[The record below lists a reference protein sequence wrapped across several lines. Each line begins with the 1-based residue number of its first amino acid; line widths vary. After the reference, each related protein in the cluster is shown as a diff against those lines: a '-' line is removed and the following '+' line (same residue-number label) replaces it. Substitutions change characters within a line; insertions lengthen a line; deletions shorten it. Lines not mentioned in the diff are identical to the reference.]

1 MMQVLRSAVLLLSVM
16 TAIFAWAEAPV
27 VDLND
32 GSQSNTAVNNSWTPT
47 PATSASVAP
56 AIAPDSSGTP
66 VMAAASTPVD
76 NTPSQPLTTEQRL
89 TRLEQQMNNI
99 TQMNTPARIEELQ
112 QQVAQLQGQLE
123 VQTHDLKMLSDAQKN
138 YYQDLDQRL
147 KQNQA
152 SSATPATAA
161 KPTAATAVNSDE
173 QTLYQNA
180 ITALTAKKYDEAAE
194 KLQAYL
200 KKYPQGQY
208 IANAHYWLGEVYFMQ
223 KKTDLAAAQFQVVI
237 NQYPKDT
244 KVSDAMLKLAF
255 IHDLAGKRSQAKQ
268 ELQQVVKTYPN
279 TTAAQL
285 ATMRLKT
292 MQN

>member
-123 VQTHDLKMLSDAQKN
+123 VQTHDLKMLSDAQKIII
-138 YYQDLDQRL
+138 
-147 KQNQA
+147 K
-152 SSATPATAA
+152 
-161 KPTAATAVNSDE
+161 
-173 QTLYQNA
+173 
-180 ITALTAKKYDEAAE
+180 I
-194 KLQAYL
+194 
-200 KKYPQGQY
+200 
-208 IANAHYWLGEVYFMQ
+208 
-223 KKTDLAAAQFQVVI
+223 
-237 NQYPKDT
+237 
-244 KVSDAMLKLAF
+244 
-255 IHDLAGKRSQAKQ
+255 
-268 ELQQVVKTYPN
+268 
-279 TTAAQL
+279 
-285 ATMRLKT
+285 
-292 MQN
+292 